1 MQGATSSSGERSA
14 GAAAHTRTH
23 SGAGSKRRLA
33 DRTQVSGPPASSW
46 AHTAITGMSPAVL
59 AGISLQWHCNGKG
72 VFVGPVG
79 PCRAAVPETSY
90 SAVLC
95 AAQDDTNSTQSK
107 LQRTSHER
115 SRDAAPEAQLLD
127 GPLDDP
133 DPGVEPAPTAVEA
146 DIYGDWDDD
155 DIQI

>member
-1 MQGATSSSGERSA
+1 MG
-14 GAAAHTRTH
+14 
-23 SGAGSKRRLA
+23 L
-33 DRTQVSGPPASSW
+33 
-46 AHTAITGMSPAVL
+46 
-59 AGISLQWHCNGKG
+59 
-72 VFVGPVG
+72 
-79 PCRAAVPETSY
+79 CRAAPPGDPRGV
-90 SAVLC
+90 VLC

-127 GPLDDP
+127 DPSDDP
-133 DPGVEPAPTAVEA
+133 DPGVDPAATGAEA